1 MHANGI
7 LSSFVSSLEWRRD
20 WLHGP
25 NQLLSDTFSPLTTQ
39 CQWTSHLFIFSF
51 FFFLLG
57 RTAKKQTQTQKIF
70 LWWTFHWTSFSA
82 TIHDPPTW
90 LGLGERMSQWG
101 PEIDFCVKGVER
113 GGAVRGADLCGHFF
127 PHHRSPLAIFFF
139 FLFLSHLT
147 TTKSPPPTPQT
158 VASRREKP
166 GISPEKHHLL
176 QHGGRKKALS
186 EQEGARAYSVVF
198 LILCRLTGAV
208 SCETCNRYR
217 RRVGQQKAVVPP
229 PPLLNV

>member
-25 NQLLSDTFSPLTTQ
+25 HQLLSDTFSPLTTQ

-90 LGLGERMSQWG
+90 LGLSERMSQWG

-147 TTKSPPPTPQT
+147 TTKSPPLPLKQW
-158 VASRREKP
+158 
-166 GISPEKHHLL
+166 L
-176 QHGGRKKALS
+176 
-186 EQEGARAYSVVF
+186 QEGKNQESAQKNTTF
-198 LILCRLTGAV
+198 CNTGAV
-208 SCETCNRYR
+208 KKPCQSKKVHERI
-217 RRVGQQKAVVPP
+217 
-229 PPLLNV
+229 LLCF